1 LVDLIRTFD
10 RLEFCFFR
18 FFMIAMC
25 RFGGSGGVDRVVGG
39 GGGAAVG
46 GGERIAAY

>member
-1 LVDLIRTFD
+1 MFL
-10 RLEFCFFR
+10 CFL
-18 FFMIAMC
+18 MIAMC
-25 RFGGSGGVDRVVGG
+25 RLGGSGGVDRVVGG